1 MSSDRTDTTQNR
13 RPVLSLSVLPEHNG
27 EDLAE
32 RLENLQDP
40 RQHKAAELS
49 IAESTGTGH

>member
-13 RPVLSLSVLPEHNG
+13 RPILSLSVLPARNG